1 MTTTEYFLRSGAL
14 VLAASLA
21 MADAASAADVAGTR
35 ATIDRG
41 LDAQYAHIEALYK
54 DIHSHPELGFQ
65 ETRTAAKLAQEMRAL
80 GYEVSE
86 GVGKTGIVALYK
98 NGAGPTVMVRTEL
111 DALPMPEKTGLP
123 YASTATQ
130 IWRNVETPVAHSCG
144 HDIHMSVW
152 VAVAKT
158 LMDMKDQWSGT
169 VMFVGQPAEEGDG
182 GAKAMLADG
191 LFTRFPKPD
200 MGFALHVGPGPY
212 GFVSYKPGV
221 INSTADGLSVLFIGK
236 GGHGSRPHVTIDP
249 VMMAGRFI
257 VDVQSVISREKDA
270 AKFGVVTIGS
280 VQAGNAGNVIPDTAL
295 LRGTIRS
302 YDDDTRARMIEGVQ
316 RTAKAV
322 AMMAGAPPPEVKIT
336 SNAKAVVNDAEL
348 AQRSGAVLK
357 AAFGDKAR
365 LSPEPG
371 SASEDYSEFIMAGVP
386 SFYFGIGGLDPKAV
400 AQAMAT
406 QTPLPGNH
414 SPEFAP
420 VPEPTIRT
428 GTQAMSLVLLDVLQ
442 KK

>member
-1 MTTTEYFLRSGAL
+1 
-14 VLAASLA
+14 
-21 MADAASAADVAGTR
+21 
-35 ATIDRG
+35 
-41 LDAQYAHIEALYK
+41 
-54 DIHSHPELGFQ
+54 
-65 ETRTAAKLAQEMRAL
+65 
-80 GYEVSE
+80 
-86 GVGKTGIVALYK
+86 
-98 NGAGPTVMVRTEL
+98 
-111 DALPMPEKTGLP
+111 
-123 YASTATQ
+123 
-130 IWRNVETPVAHSCG
+130 
-144 HDIHMSVW
+144 
-152 VAVAKT
+152 
-158 LMDMKDQWSGT
+158 
-169 VMFVGQPAEEGDG
+169 
-182 GAKAMLADG
+182 
-191 LFTRFPKPD
+191 
-200 MGFALHVGPGPY
+200 
-212 GFVSYKPGV
+212 
-221 INSTADGLSVLFIGK
+221 

-302 YDDDTRARMIEGVQ
+302 YDDDTRAKMIEGGR

-322 AMMAGAPPPEVKIT
+322 ALMAGAPPPDVKIT
-336 SNAKAVVNDAEL
+336 AGAKAVINDDEL
-348 AQRSGAVLK
+348 AARGGAVLK
-357 AAFGDKAR
+357 AAFGDKAV
-365 LSPEPG
+365 LSPAPG

-400 AQAMAT
+400 AQAAAT
-406 QTPLPGNH
+406 NTPLPGNH

>member
-1 MTTTEYFLRSGAL
+1 MHMNAMIFLKSGGLA
-14 VLAASLA
+14 LAAILG
-21 MADAASAADVAGTR
+21 MAGAASAADIAGAR
-35 ATIDRG
+35 AMIDRG
-41 LDAQYAHIEALYK
+41 LDAQYSHIDALYK

-65 ETRTAAKLAQEMRAL
+65 ETRTAAKLAAEMRAL
-80 GYEVSE
+80 GYEVTE

-98 NGAGPTVMVRTEL
+98 NGPGPTVMVRTEL

-123 YASTATQ
+123 YASTAKQ
-130 IWRNVETPVAHSCG
+130 IWRNAETPAHACG

-158 LMDMKDQWSGT
+158 LVDMKDQWSGT
-169 VMFVGQPAEEGDG
+169 LMFVGQPAEEGDG

-200 MGFALHVGPGPY
+200 MGFALHVGPGSY
-212 GFVSYKPGV
+212 GYVSYRPGV
-221 INSTADGLSVLFIGK
+221 INSTSDGLSVLFIGK

-257 VDVQSVISREKDA
+257 VDVQSVISREKDS
-270 AKFGVVTIGS
+270 AKFGVVTVGS

-302 YDDDTRARMIEGVQ
+302 YDDDTRARMIEGVE

-322 AMMAGAPPPEVKIT
+322 AMMSGAQPPEVKIT
-336 SNAKAVVNDAEL
+336 SGAKAVINDAEL
-348 AQRSGAVLK
+348 AARSGAVLK
-357 AAFGDKAR
+357 AAFGEKAI
-365 LSPEPG
+365 LSPAPG
-371 SASEDYSEFIMAGVP
+371 SASEDYSEFITAGVP

-400 AQAMAT
+400 ARSMAT

-428 GTQAMSLVLLDVLQ
+428 GAMAMSLVVLDVLQ

>member
-1 MTTTEYFLRSGAL
+1 MITTDSFLRSGAL

-35 ATIDRG
+35 TLIDRG

-65 ETRTAAKLAQEMRAL
+65 ETRTAARLAQEMRAL
-80 GYEVSE
+80 GYEVTE

-98 NGAGPTVMVRTEL
+98 NGPGPTVMVRTEL

-130 IWRNVETPVAHSCG
+130 ILRNVETPVAHACG

-212 GFVSYKPGV
+212 GFVSYRPGV
-221 INSTADGLSVLFIGK
+221 INSTADGLSVLFTGK

-249 VMMAGRFI
+249 VMMAGHFI

-302 YDDDTRARMIEGVQ
+302 YDDDTRAKMIEGVQ

-322 AMMAGAPPPEVKIT
+322 ALMAGAPPPDVKVT
-336 SNAKAVVNDAEL
+336 AGAKAVINDADL
-348 AQRSGAVLK
+348 AARGGAVLK
-357 AAFGDKAR
+357 AAFGDKAV
-365 LSPEPG
+365 LLPAPG
-371 SASEDYSEFIMAGVP
+371 SASEDYSEFIIAGVP

>member
-1 MTTTEYFLRSGAL
+1 MTATKTFLWSGGL
-14 VLAASLA
+14 VLATLLGL
-21 MADAASAADVAGTR
+21 ADAAGAADVAGTR

-41 LDAQYAHIEALYK
+41 LDAHYSHIEALYK

-65 ETRTAAKLAQEMRAL
+65 ETRTAARLAQEMRAL
-80 GYEVSE
+80 GYEVTE

-123 YASTATQ
+123 YASTAKQ
-130 IWRNVETPVAHSCG
+130 IWRNAETPVAHSCG

-158 LMDMKDQWSGT
+158 LMDMKDQWSGM
-169 VMFVGQPAEEGDG
+169 VMFVAQPAEEGGG

-200 MGFALHVGPGPY
+200 MGFALHVGPGAY
-212 GFVSYKPGV
+212 GYVSYKPGV
-221 INSTADGLSVLFIGK
+221 INSTSDGLSVLFTGK

-249 VMMAGRFI
+249 VMMAGHFI

-302 YDDDTRARMIEGVQ
+302 YDDDTRARMIEGVE

-322 AMMAGAPPPEVKIT
+322 ALMAGAPPPDVKIT
-336 SNAKAVVNDAEL
+336 SGAKAVINDAAL
-348 AQRSGAVLK
+348 AARSGAVLK
-357 AAFGDKAR
+357 AAFGDKAV
-365 LSPEPG
+365 LSPAPG

-386 SFYFGIGGLDPKAV
+386 SFYFGIGGLDPNSV

-406 QTPLPGNH
+406 HTPLPGNH

-428 GTQAMSLVLLDVLQ
+428 GTEAMSLVLLDVLQ

>member
-1 MTTTEYFLRSGAL
+1 MTATKSFLWSGSL
-14 VLAASLA
+14 VLAALLGLA
-21 MADAASAADVAGTR
+21 VTASAADVAGAR
-35 ATIDRG
+35 ALIDRG
-41 LDAQYAHIEALYK
+41 FEAQYPHIEALYK

-65 ETRTAAKLAQEMRAL
+65 ETRTAARLAAEMRAL
-80 GYEVSE
+80 GYEVTE
-86 GVGKTGIVALYK
+86 GVGKTGLVALYR

-123 YASTATQ
+123 HASTAKQ
-130 IWRNVETPVAHSCG
+130 MWRGAETPVAHACG

-158 LMDMKDQWSGT
+158 LIDLKDQWSGT
-169 VMFVGQPAEEGDG
+169 LMFVAQPAEEGDG

-200 MGFALHVGPGPY
+200 MGFALHVGAGPY
-212 GFVSYKPGV
+212 GYVSYKPGV
-221 INSTADGLSVLFIGK
+221 INSTSDGLSVLFIGK

-249 VMMAGRFI
+249 VMMAGQFI
-257 VDVQSVISREKDA
+257 VDVQSVISRQKDA

-302 YDDDTRARMIEGVQ
+302 YDDDTRARMIEGVE

-336 SNAKAVVNDAEL
+336 SGAKAVINDADL
-348 AQRSGAVLK
+348 AARGGAVLK
-357 AAFGDKAR
+357 AAFGEKAY
-365 LSPEPG
+365 LSAGAGLGQRGLFRIHQRRRAVVLLRHRRPRPQGRRPGDGDEYAAAGQPLARVRPG
-371 SASEDYSEFIMAGVP
+371 S
-386 SFYFGIGGLDPKAV
+386 
-400 AQAMAT
+400 
-406 QTPLPGNH
+406 
-414 SPEFAP
+414 
-420 VPEPTIRT
+420 
-428 GTQAMSLVLLDVLQ
+428 
-442 KK
+442 